1 MKIKYFL
8 LILYS
13 KYFFRY
19 DATVARSL
27 LAVIDHN
34 HHLHRNQARNRNNEP
49 IYTKRWSKRGQS
61 WKVVVVQ
68 EKKNYSYFPYLCAL
82 VLKAREDGSHAIE
95 HIHDP
100 KLVAP
105 NIAKLPGP
113 PTSVLVQQHQTR
125 F

>member
-1 MKIKYFL
+1 MNIKKEYFL

-13 KYFFRY
+13 KYYFRY
-19 DATVARSL
+19 DATVAHSF

-34 HHLHRNQARNRNNEP
+34 HHLHRNQARKYNNEP
-49 IYTKRWSKRGQS
+49 ITTNSHS

-68 EKKNYSYFPYLCAL
+68 EKRTTHTFLTYFPYVKMVHELEL
-82 VLKAREDGSHAIE
+82 DIE
-95 HIHDP
+95 HIHES

-105 NIAKLPGP
+105 NIAQLPGP
-113 PTSVLVQQHQTR
+113 PTAVLAQQHQSR